1 MKLLVRSCYK
11 QKVCENILGQV
22 FLKNINS
29 SGNGFF
35 VVAIGTK
42 PSPGLPCE
50 GKVAPAMLN
59 FGIPADAERDKKK
72 NYTTKILQ
80 PNKAAQP
87 MVLFVSV
94 CVLVLFVAKPPYV
107 LLDAVFVCA
116 LCLSVWKRNQE
127 TIVQWPTLINSADR
141 LERG

>member
-35 VVAIGTK
+35 VVAIGTT

-94 CVLVLFVAKPPYV
+94 CVCVSVVCSKTAIRVTGRGVCVRF
-107 LLDAVFVCA
+107 VFVC
-116 LCLSVWKRNQE
+116 LE
-127 TIVQWPTLINSADR
+127 T
-141 LERG
+141 